1 MFGMDGDGQG
11 FKDVKF
17 KVVGEDG
24 NPKTPKPGL
33 GKRIGIIAVIVI
45 VALFVI
51 SGFYRV
57 NEQQNGVV
65 TMFGKVIRTDTA
77 GLYFKIP
84 FLQQV
89 HLVDITTHG
98 TGIGYTVSDS
108 GQNIEDDA
116 DGVMITSDFN
126 LLNIDFYLE
135 YKVSDPVAYL
145 YNSNEPEEVLKNI
158 ALSSIRSVVA
168 NYAVDDAITTAKGQI
183 QADVKEDMVRELN
196 DHQIGLSVVNITV
209 QDSAPPTQ
217 EIIQAFKAVET
228 AKQGA
233 DTARNN
239 ALAYQNE
246 KLPAAEADADKI
258 IQNAEAQKAA
268 RIAEAEGQVAR
279 LNQVYEQYKNYP
291 LITKKRMFFE
301 TLEDVLPDLKV
312 IITDGNT
319 ETMYPLESFF
329 GESDTLD
336 AAAGQNGAGAQNNQT
351 TGTSINSNAN
361 TNTTNTNSGT
371 GASDNSYNNTDGA
384 EVEED
389 EE

>member
-1 MFGMDGDGQG
+1 M
-11 FKDVKF
+11 
-17 KVVGEDG
+17 
-24 NPKTPKPGL
+24 
-33 GKRIGIIAVIVI
+33 
-45 VALFVI
+45 
-51 SGFYRV
+51 
-57 NEQQNGVV
+57 
-65 TMFGKVIRTDTA
+65 
-77 GLYFKIP
+77 
-84 FLQQV
+84 
-89 HLVDITTHG
+89 
-98 TGIGYTVSDS
+98 
-108 GQNIEDDA
+108 
-116 DGVMITSDFN
+116 
-126 LLNIDFYLE
+126 
-135 YKVSDPVAYL
+135 
-145 YNSNEPEEVLKNI
+145 
-158 ALSSIRSVVA
+158 
-168 NYAVDDAITTAKGQI
+168 
-183 QADVKEDMVRELN
+183 RELN